1 MEYTFTLKYR
11 LLPAD
16 QNVDDLIERLGAE
29 GCDDALVGVGQ
40 PGRMALEFTRE
51 ANSAR
56 DALQSALAD
65 VKRAMP
71 AAQLFEAAPDFVG
84 LSDVALVVGVSRQ
97 NLRKLML
104 SHAASFPA
112 PVHDGSTAVWHL
124 ADMLDWLHATL
135 AYPLEPVTLDIART
149 TKQVNLVKQAE
160 QISPASEKQLRLL
173 VA

>member
-16 QNVDDLIERLGAE
+16 HSVDDLIERLGAE

-51 ANSAR
+51 ADSAR

-71 AAQLFEAAPDFVG
+71 EAQLFEAAPDFVG
-84 LSDVALVVGVSRQ
+84 LSDVAQVVGVSRQ

-112 PVHDGSTAVWHL
+112 PVHDGTTAVWHL

-135 AYPLEPVTLDIART
+135 AYQLEPVTLDIART
-149 TKQVNLVKQAE
+149 IKQVNLVKQAE

>member
-11 LLPAD
+11 LSLEN

-51 ANSAR
+51 ADSAR

-71 AAQLFEAAPDFVG
+71 TAQLFEAAPDFVG
-84 LSDVALVVGVSRQ
+84 LSDVAQVVGVSRQ

-112 PVHDGSTAVWHL
+112 PVHDGTTAVWHL
-124 ADMLDWLHATL
+124 AEMLDWLHATL
-135 AYPLEPVTLDIART
+135 AYQLEPVTLDIART

>member
-1 MEYTFTLKYR
+1 
-11 LLPAD
+11 
-16 QNVDDLIERLGAE
+16 
-29 GCDDALVGVGQ
+29 
-40 PGRMALEFTRE
+40 
-51 ANSAR
+51 
-56 DALQSALAD
+56 
-65 VKRAMP
+65 
-71 AAQLFEAAPDFVG
+71 
-84 LSDVALVVGVSRQ
+84 
-97 NLRKLML
+97 ML

-135 AYPLEPVTLDIART
+135 AYQLEPVTLEIART

>member
-11 LLPAD
+11 LSLED

-40 PGRMALEFTRE
+40 PGRVALEFTRE
-51 ANSAR
+51 ADSAR

-71 AAQLFEAAPDFVG
+71 TAQLFEAAPDFVG
-84 LSDVALVVGVSRQ
+84 LSDVAQVVGVSRQ

-135 AYPLEPVTLDIART
+135 AYQLEPVTLEIART

>member
-16 QNVDDLIERLGAE
+16 QNVDDLIGRLGAE

-51 ANSAR
+51 ADSAR

-84 LSDVALVVGVSRQ
+84 LSDVAQVVGVSRQ

-135 AYPLEPVTLDIART
+135 AYQLEPVTLDIART
-149 TKQVNLVKQAE
+149 IKQVNLVKQAE